1 MNASRGPG
9 SRSPVPPNAAR
20 VGAGRSRPPAD
31 RAAAGRDAESLVC
44 DFIEKRGLRIEAR
57 NFRRGGG
64 EIDIVARDGDA
75 LVFVEVR
82 FREEGDFGAPEETVT
97 PLKRRRIVA
106 TARAYLS
113 TISPTTWKE
122 ARFDVAA
129 VEGSGPSAVIRY
141 YRNAFDA
148 KGKVL

>member
-20 VGAGRSRPPAD
+20 VGAGRSRPPEE

-57 NFRRGGG
+57 NFRGGGG
-64 EIDIVARDGDA
+64 EIDVVAREGGVLA
-75 LVFVEVR
+75 FVEVR

-97 PLKRRRIVA
+97 PLKRRRIVSA
-106 TARAYLS
+106 ARAYLS

-129 VEGSGPSAVIRY
+129 VEGSGPAAVIRY

-148 KGKVL
+148 KGKIV

>member
-1 MNASRGPG
+1 M
-9 SRSPVPPNAAR
+9 
-20 VGAGRSRPPAD
+20 SRPPEE
-31 RAAAGRDAESLVC
+31 RAAAGRDAELLVC
-44 DFIEKRGLRIEAR
+44 AHIERQGMRVAAR
-57 NFRRGGG
+57 NFRRRGG
-64 EIDIVARDGDA
+64 EIDIVARDGDT

-106 TARAYLS
+106 AARAYLS

-129 VEGSGPSAVIRY
+129 VEGSGPAAVIRY